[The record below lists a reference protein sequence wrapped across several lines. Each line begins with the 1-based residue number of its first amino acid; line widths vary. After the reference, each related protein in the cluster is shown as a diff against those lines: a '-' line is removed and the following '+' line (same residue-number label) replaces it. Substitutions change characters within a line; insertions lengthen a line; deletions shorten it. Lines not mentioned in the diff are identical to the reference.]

1 MAAIELYHASLAKF
15 PSFGAILSYGSVIT
29 LFVIGLSAFYNI
41 YLHPLCNVPG
51 PKLWIAFPIL
61 FHIARIRG
69 VVDAEIIRLHNK
81 HGDKI
86 RVHPNMVS
94 FTSAQSWKDIY
105 RRDSGILKPSINE
118 NMVDAQ
124 DLFSTNSD
132 VDHARFRRVLHHRFS
147 ETGIRKLEPTVRT
160 YVDMLLENIRES
172 ANDGEEIDFT
182 GLFHRLAFDVI
193 GALTFGEDFDGLRSG
208 VLHPWCAAIFSM
220 VKAITVLMML
230 MDYPWIWKIIT
241 ATMSKTMVEQKE
253 KHEAITK
260 EKTSRR
266 LQNEDLKGNGDFT
279 DTMMRAQGTADGF
292 SRAEINAHA
301 SMFIIAGSE
310 TTATSMA
317 GNFYWITRTPRVM
330 EKVVEEIRS
339 AFNSEQEITFAT
351 TASDRLTYLNAC
363 FNETFRIYPPAQAG
377 MVREV
382 PRGHPV
388 VVDGITLPGEVRV
401 GSRSSL

>member
-1 MAAIELYHASLAKF
+1 MAVIELYNASVARLS
-15 PSFGAILSYGSVIT
+15 SFGEALGYGGLIAV
-29 LFVIGLSAFYNI
+29 FAIGLSAIYNV
-41 YLHPLCNVPG
+41 YFHPLRNIPG

-81 HGDKI
+81 YGDKI
-86 RVHPNMVS
+86 RVHPNMIS

-147 ETGIRKLEPTVRT
+147 ETGIRKLEPTVRI
-160 YVDMLLENIRES
+160 YVDMLLNNIRAS
-172 ANDGEEIDFT
+172 ANVGEEIDFT

-208 VLHPWCAAIFSM
+208 ALHPWCVAIFSM
-220 VKAITVLMML
+220 VKAITFLMML
-230 MDYPWIWKIIT
+230 MDYPWIWKIIIV
-241 ATMSKTMVEQKE
+241 TMSKTMVEQKE
-253 KHEAITK
+253 KHEAITR
-260 EKTSRR
+260 EKTDRR
-266 LQNEDLKGNGDFT
+266 LQNENLKGNGDFT
-279 DTMMRAQGTADGF
+279 DTMMSAQGTADEF
-292 SRAEINAHA
+292 SRAELYAHA

-317 GNFYWITRTPRVM
+317 GNFYWITRTPRVL
-330 EKVVEEIRS
+330 ERVVEEIRS
-339 AFNSEQEITFAT
+339 AFSSEQNITFAT
-351 TASDRLTYLNAC
+351 TASDRLPYLNAC

-382 PRGHPV
+382 PKGHTA
-388 VVDGITLPGEVRV
+388 VVDGVTLPGEVI
-401 GSRSSL
+401 SET